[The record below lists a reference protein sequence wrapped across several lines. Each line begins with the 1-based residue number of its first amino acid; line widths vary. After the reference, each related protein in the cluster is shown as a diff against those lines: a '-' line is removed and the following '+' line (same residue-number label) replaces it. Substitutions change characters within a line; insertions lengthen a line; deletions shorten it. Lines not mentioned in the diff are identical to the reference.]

1 MQYASRTPPAL
12 RPTHELKGEVLEF
25 KRRRVLECARDLFF
39 EQGYQA
45 TTLRDISAG
54 LNVNK
59 PFLYGLYPNKAE
71 ILAAVCELGLTEALA
86 ALEEVMTQDLPT
98 RTKLES
104 VVRRMTATVI
114 RHRKCFVVY
123 QRDEMNLTRPAQRR
137 LRDLRT
143 AFDRR
148 LAAIVARG
156 YRERI
161 LTEGEQA
168 ITAASTGAFLL
179 WVAAWYS
186 PERTSESEAVEY
198 MTGFFNRATGSMKA
212 AP

>member
-1 MQYASRTPPAL
+1 MQHAARTPPAL

-25 KRRRVLECARDLFF
+25 KRKRVLECARDLFF
-39 EQGYQA
+39 AQGYAA
-45 TTLRDISAG
+45 TTLRDISAS

-71 ILAAVCELGLTEALA
+71 ILAAVCELGLTEALV
-86 ALEEVMTQDLPT
+86 ALDDVMTQDLPT

-104 VVRRMTATVI
+104 VVRRVTATVI

-137 LRDLRT
+137 LHDLRN

-156 YRERI
+156 YHERV
-161 LTEGEQA
+161 LTDGEQA
-168 ITAASTGAFLL
+168 ITAATAGAFLL
-179 WVAAWYS
+179 WVAAWYT

-198 MTGFFNRATGSMKA
+198 MAGLFGRATGSIRSGA
-212 AP
+212 